1 MGIGPSSKE
10 TTLHHY
16 REPLVELLR
25 NESELDFK
33 GIMLQG
39 TPENE
44 LDKEL
49 IAFRTGVFLETMDID
64 GVIISID
71 SWGNSHVD
79 FTTTIEEVAKR
90 GILVVGMSFV
100 GNQASFVVTNKYM
113 DTIIDINKTS
123 EGIETTVVGENNL
136 SYEDAYKAVK
146 LLNYKISKNSMFQNL
161 KLKEKIISKRL
172 IVNSVKI
179 EAVCYGDKFCIENH
193 QLTIDSLYG
202 QKILNKYSNIEQ
214 VNIKIIKPS
223 KKDIWVNSI
232 LDFSPIAVKVEG
244 KLGEGVTNE
253 ISNIKVM
260 LTAVEQMGVQPANIG
275 SSEGILKNKVIFNK
289 YGTPSEDEIIIN
301 IDVIL
306 KEGQGRTKEG
316 IFSAHLICD
325 EIVQQIRDILK
336 KEHNDFQ
343 KNMVFEEIKNIGL
356 PKVMLVKLVSG
367 LGCMYD
373 TAIFPKEPSG
383 IIGAKSIMSF
393 GNIQIILT
401 PNEYKDGVVHSLT

>member
-1 MGIGPSSKE
+1 
-10 TTLHHY
+10 
-16 REPLVELLR
+16 
-25 NESELDFK
+25 
-33 GIMLQG
+33 
-39 TPENE
+39 
-44 LDKEL
+44 
-49 IAFRTGVFLETMDID
+49 
-64 GVIISID
+64 
-71 SWGNSHVD
+71 
-79 FTTTIEEVAKR
+79 
-90 GILVVGMSFV
+90 
-100 GNQASFVVTNKYM
+100 
-113 DTIIDINKTS
+113 
-123 EGIETTVVGENNL
+123 
-136 SYEDAYKAVK
+136 
-146 LLNYKISKNSMFQNL
+146 
-161 KLKEKIISKRL
+161 
-172 IVNSVKI
+172 
-179 EAVCYGDKFCIENH
+179 
-193 QLTIDSLYG
+193 
-202 QKILNKYSNIEQ
+202 
-214 VNIKIIKPS
+214 
-223 KKDIWVNSI
+223 
-232 LDFSPIAVKVEG
+232 
-244 KLGEGVTNE
+244 
-253 ISNIKVM
+253 M